1 MFFFV
6 FFRIFLIVG
15 VSKHG
20 PAIDQKVVFL
30 RFRENTVFDRFRWS
44 ATPTTQN
51 RSFWGTPFWRGIS
64 TMATIHQYTRD
75 EYMGSG
81 QRCSKRGQKV
91 VQKVTKN
98 GHFWPPKMVQKWA
111 HFGGH
116 FGPQN
121 GRLCRLNDLRN
132 EVQNDT
138 KNGPKSDPKR
148 SLFDPFWVTFWT
160 PYLVV
165 HAGYVKEEALNIEV
179 PPKGGQKGGPKVTQ
193 NVSKR
198 VTFWTTFWTR
208 S

>member
-81 QRCSKRGQKV
+81 QRCSKRG
-91 VQKVTKN
+91 
-98 GHFWPPKMVQKWA
+98 
-111 HFGGH
+111 
-116 FGPQN
+116 
-121 GRLCRLNDLRN
+121 
-132 EVQNDT
+132 
-138 KNGPKSDPKR
+138 PKSDQKR
-148 SLFDPFWVTFWT
+148 SLFDPF
-160 PYLVV
+160 L
-165 HAGYVKEEALNIEV
+165 
-179 PPKGGQKGGPKVTQ
+179 
-193 NVSKR
+193 
-198 VTFWTTFWTR
+198 VTFWTTFWTPFGYIWAVILDDLDQR
-208 S
+208 GCPK